1 MEASILNALL
11 GGLIIGLAAT
21 MLFSLAGRIAG
32 ISGIVT
38 AAIKPGIERG
48 WRWLFLLGLL
58 LGGFAYHAISG
69 AAAPELARDN
79 YWLAIAG
86 GLIVGMGVRRGS
98 GCTSGHSVCGIAQ
111 FSKRSIV
118 STIIFMA
125 VGIAT
130 ATTLNILLG
139 TFQ

>member
-1 MEASILNALL
+1 MEASTLNALL

-21 MLFSLAGRIAG
+21 VLFTLAGRIAG

-48 WRWLFLLGLL
+48 WRWLFILGLL

-69 AAAPELARDN
+69 APAPELARDN

-86 GLIVGMGVRRGS
+86 GLIVGIGVRRGS
-98 GCTSGHSVCGIAQ
+98 GCTSGHGVCGIAR

-118 STIIFMA
+118 STIVFMSA
-125 VGIAT
+125 GIVTAT
-130 ATTLNILLG
+130 AVNILLG